1 MIILLNGPQMK
12 SFFFFLIYKL
22 ILFQTQGSI
31 LQKSFVEN
39 SEDKTEALI
48 VDKKKRKSNE
58 AL

>member
-1 MIILLNGPQMK
+1 MVPKWSL
-12 SFFFFLIYKL
+12 FFFKIYKL

>member
-1 MIILLNGPQMK
+1 MVPKWSL
-12 SFFFFLIYKL
+12 FLKKKIYQL